1 MMHSPSSLAMSLHQ
15 SQRSTLNKKFP
26 FGQVLDSSISEAIRG
41 GSRRR
46 NTPLANPGRGVPAKT
61 ARSPLVSAT
70 MYQINIA
77 FNFILGGNNNSISTV
92 QGNGVD
98 GMRIVAHAPI

>member
-1 MMHSPSSLAMSLHQ
+1 MMYSPSLLVMSLHQ
-15 SQRSTLNKKFP
+15 SQRCSVKKKFP

-41 GSRRR
+41 GARRR
-46 NTPLANPGRGVPAKT
+46 NSPVANPGRGVPVKT
-61 ARSPLVSAT
+61 ARSPLVSAA